1 MLKDFLSTFKS
12 FTPIVLGLL
21 VIQVLVL
28 KKPLDKPQEFF
39 GGYILGLL
47 GLFLFLRGIAMCLLP
62 LGHNVGQNLPVLD
75 NKFWIILIAFAIG
88 YLSTLAE
95 PALQSLALEAEEVSV
110 GALPQKVLI
119 QAVAIGFGAGM
130 ALGVAKILYQI
141 PTSAVIIPFLFITVI
156 LAYFSPET
164 FVGIA
169 FDSASA
175 TTGPINIPIN
185 MAIAV
190 GLSTVLATVDPLA
203 AGFGLVGLTSLGAAS
218 SVMILG
224 ILTRF

>member
-1 MLKDFLSTFKS
+1 
-12 FTPIVLGLL
+12 
-21 VIQVLVL
+21 
-28 KKPLDKPQEFF
+28 
-39 GGYILGLL
+39 
-47 GLFLFLRGIAMCLLP
+47 
-62 LGHNVGQNLPVLD
+62 VLD

-130 ALGVAKILYQI
+130 ALGVAKDPI
-141 PTSAVIIPFLFITVI
+141 PNSNLSRDYTVLIHHSHSCLFFAGNVR
-156 LAYFSPET
+156 
-164 FVGIA
+164 GIA

-185 MAIAV
+185 MAIGGGPFHCV
-190 GLSTVLATVDPLA
+190 GVS
-203 AGFGLVGLTSLGAAS
+203 
-218 SVMILG
+218 
-224 ILTRF
+224 